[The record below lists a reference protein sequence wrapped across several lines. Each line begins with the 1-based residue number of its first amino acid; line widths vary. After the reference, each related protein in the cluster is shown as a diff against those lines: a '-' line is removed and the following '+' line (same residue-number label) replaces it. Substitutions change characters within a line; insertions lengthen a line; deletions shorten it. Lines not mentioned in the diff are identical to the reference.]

1 MSPPVLGIGG
11 ALMDYALR
19 MDFPRPEALVFDLDG
34 LLHDTERIAREGF
47 IAACRT
53 VGVTPDLDVYLRAI
67 GTTSRNT
74 RRILTEGHGD
84 GFPIDAV
91 IEAWNER
98 FREHEERGNPL
109 PLKPGAAEIL
119 EAASRL
125 RLPVALAT
133 SSTDPGVG
141 ERLERVG
148 LIHHFAVRVTG
159 DQVAKPKPDPEP
171 FLKAAADL
179 GVPPQRCWAYEDSPN
194 GVRSAAAAGMYVFQI
209 PDYIAP
215 DEALLRLGIRVLP
228 DLHAAQ
234 RQLEA
239 AFGAE

>member
-1 MSPPVLGIGG
+1 MN
-11 ALMDYALR
+11 
-19 MDFPRPEALVFDLDG
+19 FPTPEALVFDMDG
-34 LLHDTERIAREGF
+34 LLLDTERIAREGF

-53 VGVTPDLDVYLRAI
+53 VGVTPDLDCYLRAI

-74 RRILTEGHGD
+74 RRILAQGHGD
-84 GFPIDAV
+84 DFPVDEV
-91 IEAWNER
+91 IEAWNAL
-98 FREHEERGNPL
+98 FREREQGGEPL
-109 PLKPGAAEIL
+109 PVKPGAASIL

-125 RLPVALAT
+125 GLPVALAT
-133 SSTDPGVG
+133 SSTEPGVG

-159 DQVAKPKPDPEP
+159 DKVANPKPNPEP

-179 GVPPQRCWAYEDSPN
+179 GVPPRRCWAYEDSPN
-194 GVRSAAAAGMYVFQI
+194 GVRSAGAAGMHVFQI

-228 DLHAAQ
+228 DLYAAQ

>member
-1 MSPPVLGIGG
+1 
-11 ALMDYALR
+11 
-19 MDFPRPEALVFDLDG
+19 MDFPTPEALVFDLDG
-34 LLHDTERIAREGF
+34 LLLDTERIAREGF
-47 IAACRT
+47 IAACRS

-74 RRILTEGHGD
+74 RRILAEGHGD
-84 GFPIDAV
+84 DFPVDAV
-91 IEAWNER
+91 IEAWNAM
-98 FREHEERGNPL
+98 L
-109 PLKPGAAEIL
+109 PRTRRAGRTIAGEARCAAAIL

-125 RLPVALAT
+125 RLPIALAT

-194 GVRSAAAAGMYVFQI
+194 GVRSAAAAGMHVFQI
-209 PDYIAP
+209 PDFIPPTKPSCA
-215 DEALLRLGIRVLP
+215 
-228 DLHAAQ
+228 
-234 RQLEA
+234 
-239 AFGAE
+239 